1 MTRHLA
7 LQATRMK
14 MNSERKRENMVHI
27 LTHITIS
34 ATAEGTLACGL
45 YSSSARHGRHHTHTV
60 TLTHTSTI
68 MSEKIGT
75 RLKLKGKVYPALDI
89 GVIVK
94 SGWWLSSC
102 RSSSNDREGGASGS
116 GKFREPLKT
125 TELAVQISIGKGVI
139 NSKLAERVFIPPLG

>member
-1 MTRHLA
+1 MKENMTRHLA
-7 LQATRMK
+7 LQATTRMK
-14 MNSERKRENMVHI
+14 LKSERKRENMVHI

-34 ATAEGTLACGL
+34 ANAEGTLACGL

-60 TLTHTSTI
+60 THTSTI

-94 SGWWLSSC
+94 YGWWLSSC

-116 GKFREPLKT
+116 GKFREPSLNPKRRR
-125 TELAVQISIGKGVI
+125 L
-139 NSKLAERVFIPPLG
+139 R